1 MSLDLDLIDLL
12 TYNDPAGRKRTVGD
26 DWPEHAKQKLYP
38 GLMLSWEWSLLFGGI
53 AHAHPKAFVIDC

>member
-26 DWPEHAKQKLYP
+26 DWPEHAKQKL
-38 GLMLSWEWSLLFGGI
+38 
-53 AHAHPKAFVIDC
+53 